1 MHICKKNRTFAAAKV
16 SFMGYGYLYRS
27 MSRAM
32 QPKKVTPP
40 KLPEQKMAVYVLVNG
55 QQAGPFTK
63 TELSQLVKN
72 GTLQSETLVWEAGM
86 TAWVPANT
94 LPHVLKL
101 LLLHAPKRKQPKEKP
116 KATALTPQSAPAP
129 KAEHPL
135 RADLIDAMGQLGFKG
150 ADVTKAVDGLLD
162 EQPEITSSA
171 ALKILLKK
179 AQ

>member
-1 MHICKKNRTFAAAKV
+1 MCEKLCTFAAAKV
-16 SFMGYGYLYRS
+16 HMGYGYLYRS
-27 MSRAM
+27 MSRAL

-40 KLPEQKMAVYVLVNG
+40 KLPEQKMAVYVLVEG

-63 TELSQLVKN
+63 TELAQLVKN
-72 GTLQSETLVWEAGM
+72 GTLRSETLVWEAGM
-86 TAWVPANT
+86 PAWAPANS

-101 LLLHAPKRKQPKEKP
+101 LLLNAPKRKEPKTPAAP
-116 KATALTPQSAPAP
+116 KAPKAASQPAPEP

-150 ADVTKAVDGLLD
+150 SDVTKAIDALLA
-162 EQPEITSSA
+162 EQPEISSSA

>member
-1 MHICKKNRTFAAAKV
+1 
-16 SFMGYGYLYRS
+16 

-63 TELSQLVKN
+63 TELAQLVKN
-72 GTLQSETLVWEAGM
+72 GSLQSETLVWEAGM
-86 TAWVPANT
+86 AAWAPANS

-101 LLLHAPKRKQPKEKP
+101 LLLYAPKRKEPKEPKASAPKP
-116 KATALTPQSAPAP
+116 KPAPAP

-135 RADLIDAMGQLGFKG
+135 RADLIDAMGQLGFRG
-150 ADVTKAVDGLLD
+150 ADIAKSVDVLLE
-162 EQPEITSSA
+162 EQPDITSSA
-171 ALKILLKK
+171 ALKILLQKER
-179 AQ
+179 